1 VLGSSGSW
9 FHSPGTH
16 GYKSAA
22 EFAGHLCLTLMVP
35 RNASRKILDRE
46 SAIARISTGSFSDR
60 LWSRAGE
67 QARTPFEVVEEVEHF
82 AVTSLKAE
90 KG

>member
-1 VLGSSGSW
+1 
-9 FHSPGTH
+9 
-16 GYKSAA
+16 
-22 EFAGHLCLTLMVP
+22 MVP

-82 AVTSLKAE
+82 AVTSLQAE